1 MESRYGQDCKACDI
15 VRRQVKD
22 KADEEVNYYREH
34 MNTPNEDYEELP
46 DLVVNYEELPE
57 LVVNH
62 EDYQKKLP
70 DLTAE
75 NYQEE
80 LPELVAKRALPDLL
94 PEFKDREAV
103 DVSLKKLKLSDNQD
117 CFCDCRK
124 EEMEDFE
131 ANKQY
136 TLSYLHHLM
145 EHQLKLFEET
155 NKFIA
160 NVKKTDT
167 SCYNRRHLR
176 KLKMQ
181 NDIMIDHLKS
191 ISNL

>member
-46 DLVVNYEELPE
+46 DLVVNYEELPD
-57 LVVNH
+57 

>member
-1 MESRYGQDCKACDI
+1 MESRYGQDCKACEMG
-15 VRRQVKD
+15 RRQVKD
-22 KADEEVNYYREH
+22 KADEQVNYYREH

-57 LVVNH
+57 LV
-62 EDYQKKLP
+62 
-70 DLTAE
+70 
-75 NYQEE
+75 
-80 LPELVAKRALPDLL
+80 AKRALPDLL
-94 PEFKDREAV
+94 PDQGSLKAV
-103 DVSLKKLKLSDNQD
+103 DVSLKKLKLSDNED

-124 EEMEDFE
+124 EEMEDFG

-136 TLSYLHHLM
+136 TLNYLHHLM

-167 SCYNRRHLR
+167 SGYNRRHLR

-181 NDIMIDHLKS
+181 NDIMIDHLKG

>member
-1 MESRYGQDCKACDI
+1 MESRYGRDCKACDI
-15 VRRQVKD
+15 VGRQVVKD
-22 KADEEVNYYREH
+22 KVDEQVDYYRES
-34 MNTPNEDYEELP
+34 MNTPNEDYQELPDLVANEEDYQEELP
-46 DLVVNYEELPE
+46 DLA
-57 LVVNH
+57 
-62 EDYQKKLP
+62 
-70 DLTAE
+70 AE

-80 LPELVAKRALPDLL
+80 ISELVAKRGLPDLL
-94 PEFKDREAV
+94 PEFKDRGSLKAV
-103 DVSLKKLKLSDNQD
+103 DISLKKLKLSDNQD

-145 EHQLKLFEET
+145 EHQLKLFDET

-160 NVKKTDT
+160 NVKKVDT

-181 NDIMIDHLKS
+181 NDIMIEHIKTNS
-191 ISNL
+191 KW